1 MEPYQI
7 RMDLANKASRM
18 LDKVENVQII
28 DSLVVDKDDFLSAYT
43 LSEESGTLTTYQDF
57 FQTNDPGNSSVY
69 MNQKGIRFITP
80 TRQTVT
86 TIVFYPIQAHG
97 SMGRRKQLPMNINSD
112 ADDGYPFV
120 LSDGVTIYYASKGTA
135 LWADMIYSSLVTTS
149 IPILILHRSNWA
161 CPITPRL
168 TII

>member
-57 FQTNDPGNSSVY
+57 FQTNDPA
-69 MNQKGIRFITP
+69 
-80 TRQTVT
+80 TRRYT
-86 TIVFYPIQAHG
+86 
-97 SMGRRKQLPMNINSD
+97 
-112 ADDGYPFV
+112 
-120 LSDGVTIYYASKGTA
+120 
-135 LWADMIYSSLVTTS
+135 
-149 IPILILHRSNWA
+149 
-161 CPITPRL
+161 
-168 TII
+168 